1 MGEVG
6 GFFVSVFNGATP
18 SPAPTYLLIKDTG
31 QKRLPPAKV
40 NNIKIC
46 LNFIFL
52 QFYVNFQ

>member
-1 MGEVG
+1 MGESRGV
-6 GFFVSVFNGATP
+6 FVSVFNGATA
-18 SPAPTYLLIKDTG
+18 SPAPTYLLIKDTD
-31 QKRLPPAKV
+31 QKRLPPVKV